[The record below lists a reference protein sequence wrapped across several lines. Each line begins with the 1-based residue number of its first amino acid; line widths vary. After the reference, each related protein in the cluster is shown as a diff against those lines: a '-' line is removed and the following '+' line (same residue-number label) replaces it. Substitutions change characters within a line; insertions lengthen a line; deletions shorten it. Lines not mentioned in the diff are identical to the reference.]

1 MKKIKRLFVALLAC
15 ICCLALSSCELIW
28 TGFYLTAGLVDWA
41 LDEDRNAP
49 TDEELRMVVEITE
62 GVQIV
67 EITQDEEGFYLVKTV
82 GAIKSLGNKDSDR
95 LSYRLSYYDVHGY
108 LLDTLQ
114 IYDYYVGAGDTYKI
128 EYEARLYYEPTT
140 ARIYDVQ
147 LYETYDYAE
156 EKKSKEEVEILGG
169 ENFVCALGE
178 DGLYHATVTGQ
189 VKLLS
194 ESDEYVY
201 VRVAFYDANGYLYVE
216 QWSKRVLGL
225 AERTYTVECI
235 SETEILSYKVVYGAT
250 SYSII
255 Y

>member
-15 ICCLALSSCELIW
+15 VCCLALSSCELIW
-28 TGFYLTAGLVDWA
+28 TGFYFTSSFVNWA
-41 LDEDRNAP
+41 LDTDKNAP
-49 TDEELRMVVEITE
+49 GDEELRMPAEITE
-62 GVQIV
+62 GAQIV
-67 EITQDEEGFYLVKTV
+67 EITQDEEGFYLAKTV
-82 GAIKSLGNKDSDR
+82 GAIKNLGDKDSDR
-95 LSYRLSYYDVHGY
+95 LSYRLSYYDVYGY
-108 LLDTLQ
+108 LLDTVVVYHTY
-114 IYDYYVGAGDTYKI
+114 IGAGDTLKVD
-128 EYEARLYYEPTT
+128 YEARLYYEPAN

-169 ENFVCALGE
+169 ENFVCTFGE

-194 ESDEYVY
+194 QEENTLY
-201 VRVAFYDANGYLYVE
+201 VRVAFYDANGYLRVE
-216 QWSKRVLGL
+216 QWSKQVLGL
-225 AERTYTVECI
+225 AERTYTVECT